1 MHAALVIM
9 AAGIGSRYGGSKQT
23 DGVGPHGEILMEY
36 GVYDAVRAGFDKV
49 VFIIKPDM
57 RELMERLCGNMASRL
72 HTADG
77 RPVEVRYAYQDDT
90 TLPAWYTKPAGRTKP
105 FGTAH
110 AVLCTRDIVHEP
122 FCVIN
127 ADYGAD
133 AYRTIYAELQ
143 RLPETGAAAMVGY
156 LLKNTVTA
164 HGTVSRGV
172 CHVKDGYLSDIRETL
187 KIALLQDGVIRD
199 EDTGAVLDGDTVVS
213 MNFWGFAPSVF
224 DALETYFHDFLRSEA
239 GQSVKAECLLPTMV
253 GDLAAVLLAGII
265 VGAIFIIKG
274 CKKDDAPA
282 DDAQNTNQPVDNV
295 GDTTTP
301 DNVIVDDELLTLV
314 NPWNPLPDD
323 WTVDL
328 VTLDDGHRVD
338 SRCYEAYM
346 EMINACKAAGYSPV
360 NCSSYRTQETQQS
373 LYDNKVQRLISSGM
387 SEEEAKT
394 EAAKAVAI
402 PGTSEHQ
409 LGLAVDLVDANMQ
422 DLTSAQESTETQ
434 KWLMANSWRYGFI
447 HRYPNGKTDITG
459 IIYEPWH
466 YRYVGKDAAQ
476 EIFNRDITLEE
487 YLGKTEH

>member
-1 MHAALVIM
+1 
-9 AAGIGSRYGGSKQT
+9 
-23 DGVGPHGEILMEY
+23 
-36 GVYDAVRAGFDKV
+36 
-49 VFIIKPDM
+49 
-57 RELMERLCGNMASRL
+57 
-72 HTADG
+72 
-77 RPVEVRYAYQDDT
+77 
-90 TLPAWYTKPAGRTKP
+90 
-105 FGTAH
+105 
-110 AVLCTRDIVHEP
+110 
-122 FCVIN
+122 
-127 ADYGAD
+127 
-133 AYRTIYAELQ
+133 
-143 RLPETGAAAMVGY
+143 
-156 LLKNTVTA
+156 
-164 HGTVSRGV
+164 
-172 CHVKDGYLSDIRETL
+172 
-187 KIALLQDGVIRD
+187 
-199 EDTGAVLDGDTVVS
+199 
-213 MNFWGFAPSVF
+213 
-224 DALETYFHDFLRSEA
+224 
-239 GQSVKAECLLPTMV
+239 
-253 GDLAAVLLAGII
+253 
-265 VGAIFIIKG
+265 
-274 CKKDDAPA
+274 
-282 DDAQNTNQPVDNV
+282 
-295 GDTTTP
+295 
-301 DNVIVDDELLTLV
+301 VDDELLTLV

-328 VTLDDGHRVD
+328 MTLDDGHRVD

-360 NCSSYRTQETQQS
+360 NCSGYRTQETQQS

-387 SEEEAKT
+387 SEDEAKT

>member
-1 MHAALVIM
+1 MDYERERRRQK
-9 AAGIGSRYGGSKQT
+9 RYR
-23 DGVGPHGEILMEY
+23 EAM
-36 GVYDAVRAGFDKV
+36 RNR
-49 VFIIKPDM
+49 II
-57 RELMERLCGNMASRL
+57 
-72 HTADG
+72 
-77 RPVEVRYAYQDDT
+77 
-90 TLPAWYTKPAGRTKP
+90 
-105 FGTAH
+105 
-110 AVLCTRDIVHEP
+110 
-122 FCVIN
+122 
-127 ADYGAD
+127 
-133 AYRTIYAELQ
+133 
-143 RLPETGAAAMVGY
+143 
-156 LLKNTVTA
+156 
-164 HGTVSRGV
+164 
-172 CHVKDGYLSDIRETL
+172 
-187 KIALLQDGVIRD
+187 
-199 EDTGAVLDGDTVVS
+199 
-213 MNFWGFAPSVF
+213 
-224 DALETYFHDFLRSEA
+224 
-239 GQSVKAECLLPTMV
+239 
-253 GDLAAVLLAGII
+253 AAVLLAGII

-301 DNVIVDDELLTLV
+301 DDGVIVDDELLTLV

-328 VTLDDGHRVD
+328 VTLDDGYRVD

-387 SEEEAKT
+387 SEDEAKA